1 MPWPQYVA
9 WFFGGVAAANCLP
22 HLVAGVTGRPFPTPF
37 ASPPFKGLSSPV
49 VNVAWGLCNLLAAYL
64 LLVQVGPFD
73 VRDWGAAGAVFVG
86 FALMALQVAR
96 SLVRTQGARA
106 EPGTTEEG
114 AAGPFPT
121 QPGETRDKGTNGTWE
136 DS

>member
-1 MPWPQYVA
+1 MMLWHEPVA

-22 HLVAGVTGRPFPTPF
+22 HLIAGVTGRRLPTPF

-49 VNVAWGLCNLLAAYL
+49 VNVAWGLFNLLAAYL
-64 LLVQVGPFD
+64 LLVQVGTFD

-96 SLVRTQGARA
+96 SLGRTQGARA
-106 EPGTTEEG
+106 DARNTAGEG
-114 AAGPFPT
+114 PNRPRS
-121 QPGETRDKGTNGTWE
+121 ESR
-136 DS
+136 